1 MCKDTLCKFQS
12 YLKDENGATSIEY
25 SVIAAV
31 ISVSIVTAVGT
42 LGDKVV
48 DLFELVDTKI
58 KQ

>member
-1 MCKDTLCKFQS
+1 MCKDNLYKFQS